1 MPSGL
6 PQSCLT
12 SAPRFNCANVCGGM
26 IKANTRLGE
35 AFHALQIDNN
45 GQKMEQDAAS
55 MIINRFKA
63 TEGTELTISE
73 HLAKMAEQ
81 LAPFSNDSAK
91 AVIIKQCKI

>member
-1 MPSGL
+1 
-6 PQSCLT
+6 
-12 SAPRFNCANVCGGM
+12 
-26 IKANTRLGE
+26 LGE

-45 GQKMEQDAAS
+45 GEKMEQDAAS

-81 LAPFSNDSAK
+81 LAPFSHEST
-91 AVIIKQCKI
+91 KQVFVKQRKFLLYL